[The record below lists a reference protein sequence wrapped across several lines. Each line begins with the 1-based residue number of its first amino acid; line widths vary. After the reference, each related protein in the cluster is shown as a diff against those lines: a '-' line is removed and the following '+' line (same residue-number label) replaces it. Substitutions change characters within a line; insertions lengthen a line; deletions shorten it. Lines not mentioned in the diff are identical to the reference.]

1 MSLNGSS
8 SYAHNYSNDYYHH
21 MNNNSEG
28 NLKHKSKY
36 QPRRIFEIE
45 KQAAV
50 CLIIAILLFALV
62 YSIIMKRKMKDMNM
76 NKYSEEK
83 DEALPPIAKPSPSSS
98 ISSPLSQS
106 YIPFQ
111 PNSQPIPP
119 MLGENSSMP
128 MNNVN
133 SINNMNL
140 GQATLPSNTL
150 APSPLSMNGL
160 GGNGMET
167 PMIV

>member
-1 MSLNGSS
+1 
-8 SYAHNYSNDYYHH
+8 

-50 CLIIAILLFALV
+50 CLIIAILLFTLV

-83 DEALPPIAKPSPSSS
+83 DEALPPIAKPSPSSP

-128 MNNVN
+128 MNN
-133 SINNMNL
+133 MNL
-140 GQATLPSNTL
+140 GQAALPSNAL
-150 APSPLSMNGL
+150 APSSLSMNGL